1 MTRRTLTK
9 TFIDSLGRT
18 GIEYVE
24 WDAVCPGFGVRVSAS
39 GSKSYILMYRAG
51 RGRTAQ
57 LRKVTIGKLSDITI
71 AEARNLATRI
81 RGDVARGDDPAGD
94 AARKRRELTIKEASD
109 RYVAEHVLVHNKPS
123 WANQVQ
129 LLLKVHIIPEFGTK
143 RIGDVSRADIIKW
156 HARKPAGGYGTNRCL
171 AVLRKL
177 FTIAQRDWGLIEK
190 NPASGV
196 KLHREVSRDR
206 FFDDTEIVA
215 ICDWLAV
222 EQSNPE
228 SSHFVLATRLLLL
241 TGMRLGEVFSLTWA
255 NVDLNCSIVRLTDA
269 KAGARSVALNAEAV
283 AYLAAEMERGNYVV
297 GPNGGAVQLTKGSY
311 HAFWRRLL
319 KATGL
324 KNARPH
330 DFRHT
335 VATLGAMQG
344 ANAFVL
350 RDLLGHK
357 TVAITSGYVARTLDP
372 VRSVS
377 ASIGKHIGAAIA
389 PRVRGGGE
397 IVDLKARSG
406 ASEKEPPVHPSSK
419 VGTAS

>member
-1 MTRRTLTK
+1 MTRRSLTK
-9 TFIDSLGRT
+9 TFIDSLERT
-18 GIEYVE
+18 GIDYVE
-24 WDAVCPGFGVRVSAS
+24 WDAGCPGFGVRVSAS

-51 RGRTAQ
+51 KGRTAQ
-57 LRKVTIGKLSDITI
+57 LRKVTIGKPSNLTVG
-71 AEARNLATRI
+71 EARNLATRI
-81 RGDVARGDDPAGD
+81 RGDVAKGHDPAGD
-94 AARKRRELTIKEASD
+94 GARKRRELTIKEAAE
-109 RYVAEHVLVHNKPS
+109 RYVADHVLVHNKPS
-123 WANQVQ
+123 WAKQVQ
-129 LLLKVHIIPEFGTK
+129 LLLKVHIVPEFGAM
-143 RIGDVSRADIIKW
+143 RIGDVSRADIIRW

-177 FTIAQRDWGLIEK
+177 FTIAQRDWAAIET
-190 NPASGV
+190 NPASGI
-196 KLHREVSRDR
+196 KLHREISRDR
-206 FFDDTEIVA
+206 FFDDAEIA
-215 ICDWLAV
+215 SICDWLLIQ
-222 EQSNPE
+222 QSLPE

-241 TGMRLGEVFSLTWA
+241 TGMRLGEVLNLSWA
-255 NVDLNCSIVRLTDA
+255 SVDLNRNLVRLSDA

-283 AYLAAEMERGNYVV
+283 AYLAEEKNRGVYVV
-297 GPNGGAVQLTKGSY
+297 GPNGGTLPLTKGSY

-319 KATGL
+319 KATDL

-377 ASIGKHIGAAIA
+377 ASIGKHIGAAMA
-389 PRVRGGGE
+389 PLAGATGE
-397 IVDLKARSG
+397 VVDLKVRFDVAKKNQARRAKSRG
-406 ASEKEPPVHPSSK
+406 A
-419 VGTAS
+419 A